1 MIDTLDVH
9 IPPEQVN
16 VPATIPEVEHG
27 MFTAGV
33 IQFVPS
39 QYNDPEVLP
48 IKPHD
53 VPPVAPAVQM
63 FATQAKPPTETAPAP
78 VHNPPCVGYFQ
89 YMPSQYR
96 EPDTEP
102 TE

>member
-1 MIDTLDVH
+1 MMDTLDVH

-16 VPATIPEVEHG
+16 VPAIIPEVEQG

-33 IQFVPS
+33 IQFAPS
-39 QYNDPEVLP
+39 QYRDPEVLP
-48 IKPHD
+48 IAPHD
-53 VPPVAPAVQM
+53 VPPVAPAVHM
-63 FATQAKPPTETAPAP
+63 FATHAKPPTETAP
-78 VHNPPCVGYFQ
+78 VQYPPWVGYIQ
-89 YMPSQYR
+89 YKPSQYR